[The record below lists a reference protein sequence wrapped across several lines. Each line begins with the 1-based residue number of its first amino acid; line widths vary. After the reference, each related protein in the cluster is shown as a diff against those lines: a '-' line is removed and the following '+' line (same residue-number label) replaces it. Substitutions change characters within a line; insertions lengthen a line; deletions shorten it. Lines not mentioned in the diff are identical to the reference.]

1 MNSFNYFPLFFELA
15 KTSQYVGSLGLFQ
28 RVRFRLGEK
37 IIVNEILKKVD
48 NLLWKINYENFIE
61 NDKRKEELEKL
72 YEISTSK
79 ILQFWKVLT
88 TNNVK
93 LPEFISDG
101 REISRLILRI

>member
-1 MNSFNYFPLFFELA
+1 M
-15 KTSQYVGSLGLFQ
+15 
-28 RVRFRLGEK
+28 
-37 IIVNEILKKVD
+37 NEILKKVD

-101 REISRLILRI
+101 REISRLIFRI

>member
-1 MNSFNYFPLFFELA
+1 M
-15 KTSQYVGSLGLFQ
+15 
-28 RVRFRLGEK
+28 
-37 IIVNEILKKVD
+37 NEILKKVD

-88 TNNVK
+88 TNRVK
-93 LPEFISDG
+93 LSEFISDG
-101 REISRLILRI
+101 REISRLIFRI